1 MNRIIDAI
9 IAALKKAGAS
19 DLFLGVFVVI
29 EGLILLFA
37 RDVFPICVVLSI
49 GIAFAF
55 AIEWFVNVLRGEKSF
70 WNVVQRIIII
80 ILLIALVVYCF
91 MMFTDEKFR
100 LNVDRVLVA
109 ATTIADGLKNLVHT
123 IQVEKEPRPRKIF
136 ITFSILYIVYG
147 AAYFLLA
154 NGDINFFNTTMHG
167 VVFILCGL
175 TNMWLVYRGYES
187 KKQRKAR
194 DASNLR

>member
-1 MNRIIDAI
+1 MNRAIDVIISI
-9 IAALKKAGAS
+9 LKKAGAS
-19 DLFLGVFVVI
+19 DLFLGIFVVM
-29 EGLILLFA
+29 EGLILIFA
-37 RDVFPICVVLSI
+37 RDLFPICVVFSI

-55 AIEWFVNVLRGEKSF
+55 VIEWFVNVLRGKRNF
-70 WNVVQRIIII
+70 WNVIQRILII
-80 ILLIALVVYCF
+80 ILLIALTIYCIY
-91 MMFTDEKFR
+91 MITDSNFR

-123 IQVEKEPRPRKIF
+123 IKIEKEEKPRRVF
-136 ITFSILYIVYG
+136 VFFSVLYVVYG
-147 AAYFLLA
+147 VAYFFFC
-154 NGDINFFNTTMHG
+154 GEINFFTTTMHG

-194 DASNLR
+194 DVKNLIG